1 MDLCN
6 NSTFTEGKKLKK
18 EGQICELSRE
28 ICVESLMKEVSR
40 IEPPF
45 DFKVLKKYSNFH
57 QKWKRFMEKEGL
69 HSNRKEK
76 KTKKI
81 FPTVTG
87 LEPAIPR
94 SEVWCLIH

>member
-69 HSNRKEK
+69 HSNMKEK
-76 KTKKI
+76 MRKR
-81 FPTVTG
+81 FFRP
-87 LEPAIPR
+87 
-94 SEVWCLIH
+94 